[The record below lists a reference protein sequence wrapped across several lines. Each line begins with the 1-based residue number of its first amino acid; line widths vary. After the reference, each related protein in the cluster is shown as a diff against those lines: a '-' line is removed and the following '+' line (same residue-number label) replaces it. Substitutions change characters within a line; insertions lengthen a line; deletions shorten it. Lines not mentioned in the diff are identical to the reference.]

1 MHAETACILQAMFMA
16 QLCAETPWTL
26 QHLFRIWLCAYSNIL
41 STASHVHTLK
51 SMCMH
56 TETPWVLQDLS
67 TICWSLAKLNVG
79 NRKLLDLIY
88 DRVLIDIPVT
98 SAKDISYQIWGF
110 AALGYPLPT
119 QVLATYWVSTVQPPA

>member
-1 MHAETACILQAMFMA
+1 MSVPDSNVHAEVT
-16 QLCAETPWTL
+16 WT
-26 QHLFRIWLCAYSNIL
+26 
-41 STASHVHTLK
+41 
-51 SMCMH
+51 
-56 TETPWVLQDLS
+56 LQDLS

-88 DRVLIDIPVT
+88 DHVVIDIPVM

-119 QVLATYWVSTVQPPA
+119 QVLATYWVRS

>member
-1 MHAETACILQAMFMA
+1 M
-16 QLCAETPWTL
+16 
-26 QHLFRIWLCAYSNIL
+26 
-41 STASHVHTLK
+41 
-51 SMCMH
+51 
-56 TETPWVLQDLS
+56 LQDLS

-88 DRVLIDIPVT
+88 DRVVIDIPVM

-119 QVLATYWVSTVQPPA
+119 QVLATYWVSS